1 MPSFRAV
8 LVPFVLVPLALLSAA
23 CLRPEVAA
31 DGGVAPL
38 TVERVAEG
46 GGTRLEVVAPDG
58 VKLSAA
64 VQPVL
69 ELDDGRTV
77 RFESDAVS
85 ADSLY
90 FTAPPTGWIEAQPDE
105 VRGVLKAGICDE
117 QTSTCRRVTVQ
128 I

>member
-1 MPSFRAV
+1 MPSLRAA
-8 LVPFVLVPLALLSAA
+8 LVPLALLAA
-23 CLRPEVAA
+23 SCLRPDAGA

-38 TVERVAEG
+38 TVERIAEG
-46 GGTRLEVVAPDG
+46 TGTRLQVVAPEG

-77 RFESDAVS
+77 RFESEAVS
-85 ADSLY
+85 TDSLY
-90 FTAPPTGWIEAQPDE
+90 FTAPPTGWIEARPDE
-105 VRGVLKAGICDE
+105 VRGVLNAGICDE
-117 QTSTCRRVTVQ
+117 ETSTCRRVTVE

>member
-1 MPSFRAV
+1 MLRTA
-8 LVPFVLVPLALLSAA
+8 LVPLALLTAS
-23 CLRPEVAA
+23 CLRPDAAA
-31 DGGVAPL
+31 DGGVPPL

-46 GGTRLEVVAPDG
+46 EGTRLQVVAPEG

-64 VQPVL
+64 VEPVL
-69 ELDDGRTV
+69 ELSDGRTV

-90 FTAPPTGWIEAQPDE
+90 FTAPPTGWVEAQPDE

-117 QTSTCRRVTVQ
+117 ETSTCRRVTVR

>member
-1 MPSFRAV
+1 MIPLRA
-8 LVPFVLVPLALLSAA
+8 ALLPLSLLAA
-23 CLRPEVAA
+23 SCLRPDVETN
-31 DGGVAPL
+31 GGVPPL

-46 GGTRLEVVAPDG
+46 RGTRLHVVAPDG

-69 ELDDGRTV
+69 RLDDGRTV
-77 RFESDAVS
+77 RFESGAVS

-90 FTAPPTGWIEAQPDE
+90 FTAPPTGWIEAAPEE
-105 VRGVLKAGICDE
+105 VRGVLDAGICDE
-117 QTSTCRRVTVQ
+117 QTSTCRKVTVQ